1 MSVSSGIESL
11 PEATASATT
20 DRPVAVPSSTPPPS
34 IQQASTEFQGWSM
47 GPTGTSAMMCS
58 SGVNFQT
65 SGRFGICCA
74 SDPCSMATV
83 CEDNTVTYDN
93 QETFAC
99 GTEYSCVTMK
109 LYQTPAP
116 FEVGNPTSIIVCG
129 RNWAAHTIYRN
140 QAPEL
145 TTADETVTTTQP
157 ISRDTTSTTQTSSST
172 SAASTDDSTT
182 DSSASL
188 PVGAI
193 AGGVVGGVALV
204 ALVALVFWFLRRR
217 SRQRDIA
224 TKAQATGNYG
234 AYGAGAPGSE
244 HPSESATAA
253 MSMSQSD
260 RHTWTQSPP
269 HQGGG
274 PEHYSSPGYPMPHGH
289 QLVPQQP
296 PLGELGSWQGHGLGP
311 GPEAMELDGSYAN
324 EAGRQ
329 RPLSELPVDGH
340 HGSGGSGYGR

>member
-1 MSVSSGIESL
+1 
-11 PEATASATT
+11 
-20 DRPVAVPSSTPPPS
+20 
-34 IQQASTEFQGWSM
+34 
-47 GPTGTSAMMCS
+47 
-58 SGVNFQT
+58 
-65 SGRFGICCA
+65 
-74 SDPCSMATV
+74 
-83 CEDNTVTYDN
+83 
-93 QETFAC
+93 
-99 GTEYSCVTMK
+99 MK

-145 TTADETVTTTQP
+145 TTTDETITTTQP
-157 ISRDTTSTTQTSSST
+157 ISRDTISTTQTPSST
-172 SAASTDDSTT
+172 SAASTDDSTS

-204 ALVALVFWFLRRR
+204 ALVALAFWFLRRR
-217 SRQRDIA
+217 SRQRDTA

-234 AYGAGAPGSE
+234 AYGAGAPGSDY
-244 HPSESATAA
+244 PSESATAA

-296 PLGELGSWQGHGLGP
+296 PVGELGSWQGHGLGP
-311 GPEAMELDGSYAN
+311 GAEAMELDGSYAN